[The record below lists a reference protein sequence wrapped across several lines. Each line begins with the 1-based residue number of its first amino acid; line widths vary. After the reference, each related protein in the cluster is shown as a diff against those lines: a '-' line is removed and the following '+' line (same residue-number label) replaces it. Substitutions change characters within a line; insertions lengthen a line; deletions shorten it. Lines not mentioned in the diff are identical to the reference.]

1 MAMQKKDWMI
11 AYFSTSG
18 LLSFTNLYQ
27 GESQQNLHLLIMDGH
42 ESHVTI
48 EALEQAIEF
57 GIDMVTLPFH
67 TSHTL

>member
-1 MAMQKKDWMI
+1 MAMQKKAWMI
-11 AYFSTSG
+11 AYFQLVAYF
-18 LLSFTNLYQ
+18 LLQICTKGS
-27 GESQQNLHLLIMDGH
+27 SQQNFHLLIMDGH